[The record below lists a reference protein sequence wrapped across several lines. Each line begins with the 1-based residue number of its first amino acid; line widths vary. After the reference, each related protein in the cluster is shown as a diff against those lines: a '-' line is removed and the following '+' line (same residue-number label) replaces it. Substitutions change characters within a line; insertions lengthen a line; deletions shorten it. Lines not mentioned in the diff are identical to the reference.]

1 MAQAQ
6 AETGATLK
14 ALTVLDRRADPY
26 RLDTPVNHRDA
37 RWLARW
43 IDELVPS
50 GQVHLRGLHYLLAMI
65 HRPRKP
71 NGKRYAN
78 TTADWEWMSETAAK
92 AARWLG
98 YVEFDRIKDQR
109 NATPTII
116 EAAEPQQP
124 QPVVYTG
131 IAAEIPEIGDL
142 RPSPIMYRD
151 DPQQPYRIAI
161 VGEKSSL
168 AEIVTP
174 EAERLGADVFLPT
187 GDISDTL
194 VYQLARAAAE
204 DGRPLVVLY
213 LADCDP
219 AGWHMGVVIAR
230 KLQALADLH
239 FPSLAFEVRRVALTP
254 DQVREHGLPSAPLK
268 ESEKRADRWLELMGV
283 EQTEIDALVALRPDL
298 LVSLL
303 RDAAAPFFDE
313 TLAGRADEAEAR
325 WRIAAQTRID
335 AALDEDELASLQE
348 RAEQAV
354 AELHA
359 VDDELDELVS
369 GDVDLGGFD
378 QPTPVIASEPAS
390 PPLVS
395 SAWSWVKQTARL
407 VASRDY
413 DER

>member
-187 GDISDTL
+187 GDISTRSSTSSP
-194 VYQLARAAAE
+194 APPPRMA
-204 DGRPLVVLY
+204 GRWSCSTSPT
-213 LADCDP
+213 AT
-219 AGWHMGVVIAR
+219 R
-230 KLQALADLH
+230 
-239 FPSLAFEVRRVALTP
+239 
-254 DQVREHGLPSAPLK
+254 
-268 ESEKRADRWLELMGV
+268 
-283 EQTEIDALVALRPDL
+283 
-298 LVSLL
+298 
-303 RDAAAPFFDE
+303 
-313 TLAGRADEAEAR
+313 LAGTWASSSRASCKR
-325 WRIAAQTRID
+325 W
-335 AALDEDELASLQE
+335 
-348 RAEQAV
+348 
-354 AELHA
+354 
-359 VDDELDELVS
+359 
-369 GDVDLGGFD
+369 
-378 QPTPVIASEPAS
+378 PTCTSPAS
-390 PPLVS
+390 PS
-395 SAWSWVKQTARL
+395 RCA
-407 VASRDY
+407 ASRL
-413 DER
+413 RPTRCASMACRRHR